1 MWGLKLVLF
10 VLGLLLCWAGMTTI
24 GGGLIFSL
32 ALNEA
37 CNEFGHQGR
46 R

>member
-1 MWGLKLVLF
+1 MIALKLVLF
-10 VLGLLLCWAGMTTI
+10 VLALLLIWAGATTL

-37 CNEFGHQGR
+37 CNEFGHGSR